1 MGTEITEPRGERS
14 SRRVVLRGAGLV
26 AAAGALGVGG
36 HQAVRH
42 LRGTVDPRAV
52 VSLHSSTVA
61 IDEGGD
67 RHLVPAGTSDG
78 PPSGHIS
85 LTLDPGTELWLVPG
99 TRLLRAA
106 GSPSTPTST
115 STSTSTSTEPIISG
129 APAERAEQFF
139 ESARP
144 FLDRAATAGWEDLAT
159 SALWDLWVLSDGLP
173 APMAGWSRNWRFI
186 WPRDAAFGAVALA
199 RTGHPAAALRA
210 LLHLQE
216 VQGEDGWFEAR
227 YVPGTAEVPDGRA
240 RQFDGTGLALW
251 AASEILTGLPA
262 ADRESAA
269 GELSGLLDRSTAVLL
284 RSTHDGTRLPPV
296 SPDYWEVGERSVT
309 LGIMAS
315 TLAGLRGSAAHTGEE
330 RTGDAAEAF
339 ADLTRRAFG
348 PAGFQRYR
356 RRGGADSARAFFAA
370 TGAVDVIDSAQ
381 LTALRREL
389 VRPAGGIA
397 PGAGWKQD
405 GISWTPSTSL
415 LALAL
420 ARSGE
425 GEQAAEVLEW
435 IAAHRTAAGS
445 IPEKVLYDGSP
456 AAVAPLSWSA
466 ANVLLGID
474 ALTASIES

>member
-1 MGTEITEPRGERS
+1 MGTESTEPLGERS
-14 SRRVVLRGAGLV
+14 SRRVVLRGAGLL

-36 HQAVRH
+36 HQVVRY
-42 LRGTVDPRAV
+42 LRGTVDPRTA
-52 VSLHSSTVA
+52 VSLYSATVA
-61 IDEGGD
+61 IDEDGS
-67 RHLVPAGTSDG
+67 RHLVPAGTGDASLPG
-78 PPSGHIS
+78 PTTLS
-85 LTLDPGTELWLVPG
+85 LDPGADLGLVPG
-99 TRLLRAA
+99 TRLLQTAS
-106 GSPSTPTST
+106 SPSAPTST
-115 STSTSTSTEPIISG
+115 SVPPSTQPLVSG
-129 APAERAEQFF
+129 APAERAAQFF

-144 FLDRAATAGWEDLAT
+144 FLERAATAGWEDLAT

-173 APMAGWSRNWRFI
+173 APVAGWSRNWRFI

-199 RTGHPAAALRA
+199 RTGHPATALRA

-216 VQGEDGWFEAR
+216 LQGEDGWFEAR
-227 YVPGTAEVPDGRA
+227 YVPGTPGVPDGRA

-251 AASEILTGLPA
+251 AASEILTALPDRDRAPA
-262 ADRESAA
+262 AA
-269 GELSGLLDRSTAVLL
+269 GLSGLLDRSTDVLL
-284 RSTHDGTRLPPV
+284 GSTRDGTRLPPV

-315 TLAGLRGSAAHTGEE
+315 TLAGLRGGAALSGEE

-339 ADLTRRAFG
+339 ADLTRRTFG

-370 TGAVDVIDSAQ
+370 TGSVDLIDSVQ
-381 LTALRREL
+381 LISLRREL
-389 VRPAGGIA
+389 GRPAGGIA

-425 GEQAAEVLEW
+425 REQAAEVLDW

-445 IPEKVLYDGSP
+445 IPEKVLHDGSP

-474 ALTASIES
+474 ALTAPE

>member
-1 MGTEITEPRGERS
+1 MGTESTEPPREPT
-14 SRRVVLRGAGLV
+14 SRRVVLRGAGTL
-26 AAAGALGVGG
+26 AAAGALGIGG
-36 HQAVRH
+36 HQAMRW
-42 LRGTVDPRAV
+42 LRGTVDPRTV
-52 VSLHSSTVA
+52 ISLHSATVA
-61 IDEGGD
+61 FDEDGD
-67 RHLVPAGTSDG
+67 RHLVPTGTSDAAQPG
-78 PPSGHIS
+78 PTT
-85 LTLDPGTELWLVPG
+85 LTLSPEEDLGLVPG
-99 TRLLRAA
+99 TRLLQTAS
-106 GSPSTPTST
+106 SPSTPTST
-115 STSTSTSTEPIISG
+115 SVPPPASPLPLISG
-129 APAERAEQFF
+129 APAERAAQFL

-144 FLDRAATAGWEDLAT
+144 FLDRAAAAGWEDLAT

-173 APMAGWSRNWRFI
+173 APVAGWSRNWRFI

-199 RTGHPAAALRA
+199 RTGHPAAAIRA

-251 AASEILTGLPA
+251 AASEILAALPVG
-262 ADRESAA
+262 DRVPATA
-269 GELSGLLDRSTAVLL
+269 ELSGLLERSTAALL

-309 LGIMAS
+309 LAIMAS
-315 TLAGLRGSAAHTGEE
+315 TLAGLRGSAVLTGEE
-330 RTGDAAEAF
+330 RTGDAAGAF
-339 ADLTRRAFG
+339 AELTRQRFG

-356 RRGGADSARAFFAA
+356 HRGGADSARAFFAA
-370 TGAVDVIDSAQ
+370 TGSVDIIDPAQ
-381 LTALRREL
+381 LISLRREL
-389 VRPAGGIA
+389 RRPAGGIA

-435 IAAHRTAAGS
+435 ISAHRTAADS
-445 IPEKVLYDGSP
+445 IPEKVLHDGSP

-474 ALTASIES
+474 ALTASD